1 MKLGIYQHYNGNFY
15 QVMCIG
21 RHSESLEEV
30 VVYQAMQGDF
40 GVWVR
45 PLDMFK
51 ETVTIEGKEQ
61 PRFKFISEALTKA
74 PATR

>member
-1 MKLGIYQHYNGNFY
+1 
-15 QVMCIG
+15 MCVG

-45 PLDMFK
+45 PLEMFK
-51 ETVTIEGKEQ
+51 ETVTIEGREQ
-61 PRFKFISEALTKA
+61 PRFKFIAEALIKA